1 MGKLFLR
8 DALRV
13 TLICGE
19 DFGHL
24 RVAE

>member
-1 MGKLFLR
+1 MGKLCLR